1 MKKNYLL
8 FLFTLLLSVNVVTA
22 GSITE
27 PKFGQYTVGD
37 DYFLANYT
45 QLLDYWGKLEKESDC
60 FKLVEIGTTPEGR
73 SQKMAIIT
81 SPKNLK
87 NLKRYQD
94 ISVKLAKAEG
104 LTEQEAHSLAAE
116 GKTVV
121 WIDGGLHATEA
132 INAQALFITAY
143 DLLRMTRRHYG
154 FWTM

>member
-94 ISVKLAKAEG
+94 ISPMRESNCHG
-104 LTEQEAHSLAAE
+104 QRS
-116 GKTVV
+116 
-121 WIDGGLHATEA
+121 
-132 INAQALFITAY
+132 
-143 DLLRMTRRHYG
+143 RRACQI
-154 FWTM
+154 